1 MKGISVALL
10 SVGLF
15 TLPLFAKPKAKE
27 AGKAAMT
34 DQEFVNFAAQTDMTE
49 ANLGLAAQDKGNQ
62 AVKEYGQMLRTDH
75 TNDYSQL
82 NAAAQKAGLTVPR
95 GTDAEHHRLIVS
107 LDRLKGAAFDRH
119 FAHDMIIGHEHAISV
134 YKKEEQNAQ
143 SPDIKTYAQ
152 QALPTLQK
160 HLDDA
165 RKLEQPGRQSL

>member
-1 MKGISVALL
+1 MNRISVALL
-10 SVGLF
+10 LVGLF
-15 TLPLFAKPKAKE
+15 TLPLFAKPKAKQ

-49 ANLGLAAQDKGNQ
+49 ANLGLKAQDKGDQ

-75 TNDYSQL
+75 TSDYSQL
-82 NAAAQKAGLTVPR
+82 NAAAQHAGLTVPR
-95 GTDAEHHRLIVS
+95 ATDAAHHQLIVS

-143 SPDIKTYAQ
+143 SPDIKAYAG

-160 HLDDA
+160 HLDEA
-165 RKLEQPGRQSL
+165 RKLGHPGASQ

>member
-1 MKGISVALL
+1 MKRISVALL

-15 TLPLFAKPKAKE
+15 TLPLFAKPKTKQAAKT
-27 AGKAAMT
+27 AMT

-49 ANLGLAAQDKGNQ
+49 ANLGQAAQDKGDQ
-62 AVKEYGQMLRTDH
+62 AVKDYGQTLRADH
-75 TNDYSQL
+75 ENDYDQL

-107 LDRLKGAAFDRH
+107 LDKLKGAAFDRH
-119 FAHDMIIGHEHAISV
+119 FAHDMIIGHTHAISV
-134 YKKEEQNAQ
+134 YKKEAQDAQ
-143 SPDIKTYAQ
+143 SPDIKSYAE

-165 RKLEQPGRQSL
+165 RKLGHPAR